1 MPATEGSANRFST
14 GTLQLSKWSTCQ
26 TILMPKFFVRQVA
39 CPSWAPVASH
49 ENAWKWFW
57 PLWHQS
63 CGCSS
68 GSGKTL
74 HATKLDSSGWRLLG
88 GPKGL
93 CQENE
98 RNDLFL
104 DLKLANLQIDFVLL
118 KSPRPCCFGIR
129 IPFPTDLG
137 LYENTVAQM
146 VRSIIIFH
154 IDMAVRLGINCP
166 CSDKPKYHVVGTY
179 KCLYNIHIYIYSLYA
194 GCTPLSH
201 SIPIYLMA
209 FSPLCRWCKN
219 KQTTLFQVMSSFLIL
234 MGYWWAKAPQ
244 KDAVQNSSFL
254 INLHKLS
261 LVI

>member
-154 IDMAVRLGINCP
+154 IDMAVSWGQIV
-166 CSDKPKYHVVGTY
+166 HVQTNP
-179 KCLYNIHIYIYSLYA
+179 NIMWLVLTNVYIIYIY
-194 GCTPLSH
+194 
-201 SIPIYLMA
+201 IYILWIFKVGVNLDA
-209 FSPLCRWCKN
+209 WNGVRLEGTVLRSWCG
-219 KQTTLFQVMSSFLIL
+219 TMVRFWGHGT
-234 MGYWWAKAPQ
+234 
-244 KDAVQNSSFL
+244 VQWYGSVVRFWGHGT
-254 INLHKLS
+254 I
-261 LVI
+261 